1 MEPHPQASEEYV
13 LKCNLGTQGPTEDSL
28 KVVTGHCQAWHQEL
42 IKALVLCPGL
52 GNMEVASSLFL
63 PR

>member
-28 KVVTGHCQAWHQEL
+28 KVIVGHCQTWHPEP
-42 IKALVLCPGL
+42 IKALGLRPGL